1 MRRLRLTLDRLAAVL
16 RAILGV
22 PDHARY
28 VAHMRTH
35 HPGAALLSP
44 GELLAQ
50 RQRERFE
57 SPGGKCC

>member
-1 MRRLRLTLDRLAAVL
+1 MRKLRLTLDRLAAVL

-22 PDHARY
+22 PDYARY
-28 VAHMRTH
+28 ASHMRAH
-35 HPGAALLSP
+35 HPGAPLLSP
-44 GELLAQ
+44 GELLAT